1 MTTNELKHLKDT
13 LTPSDLSQI
22 LWTRLSDR
30 QPTAEDGNHFGDVE
44 WCKEGMDEIEET
56 SWARYTNDPSNEVDY
71 FWRSIIYPSSIKPS

>member
-1 MTTNELKHLKDT
+1 MTDELKHLKDT

-44 WCKEGMDEIEET
+44 WCQEGTREIFEA
-56 SWARYTNDPSNEVDY
+56 SWSFYRHLSTEKVDH
-71 FWRSIIYPSSIKPS
+71 FWRPIVYPTRSGNS